1 MGSSGGYFSGDRDLG
16 TLRDEAVSATQGA
29 ALDGEVNDLLSGTLV
44 DINDRDTEAV
54 RAHLDRI
61 EEELVGVVAETID
74 LRLAGS
80 VSKHTYVD
88 GLSDVDV
95 LAVVGDQ
102 EPTDDP
108 RAVLDTIAGRL
119 RTTLPGDAVDVRVGT
134 LAVTVTYRDGTE
146 IQLLPAVSQGDR
158 LVIPDRTGRGWSS
171 INARTFSA
179 KLTQENQRLN
189 GRLVPTIKLAKSILR
204 NFLYEQQLPSGYHV
218 ESMAINAFRDY
229 QGPNTLKAMVEHFFS
244 AAPTLVQTPIRDSTG
259 QSVYVDEYL
268 GEPNSQAR
276 KVMSH
281 AMDRIGRRIRYA
293 TSLGDWSSIVG
304 VD

>member
-1 MGSSGGYFSGDRDLG
+1 MGSSGGYFSGSRDLG
-16 TLRDEAVSATQGA
+16 DLRDEAVSASQGA
-29 ALDGEVNDLLSGTLV
+29 ALEGEVNDLLSRALA

-54 RAHLDRI
+54 RDHLDRI
-61 EEELVGVVAETID
+61 EQELTGVVAETID

-102 EPTDDP
+102 VPADNP
-108 RAVLDTIAGRL
+108 RDVLDTIADRL
-119 RTTLPGDAVDVRVGT
+119 RSTLPGDVVDIRVGT

-146 IQLLPAVSQGDR
+146 IQVLPAVSQDDR
-158 LVIPDRTGRGWSS
+158 LAIPDHTGRGWSS
-171 INARTFSA
+171 INARTFTA
-179 KLTQENQRLN
+179 KLTAENQRLN

-204 NFLYEQQLPSGYHV
+204 NFLYGQQVPSGYHV
-218 ESMAINAFRDY
+218 ESMAINAFRNY
-229 QGPNTLKAMVEHFFS
+229 EGPNTLKAMVEHFFS
-244 AAPTLVQTPIRDSTG
+244 AAPSLVQSPIRDSTG

-268 GEPNSQAR
+268 GAPNSQPR

-281 AMDRIGRRIRYA
+281 AMDRISRRIRYA
-293 TSLGDWSSIVG
+293 TSLRDWSSIVG